1 MIFMGEPGLLSI
13 IQYVA
18 IGVGIA
24 NICLLLGLF
33 YIYWNSYRD
42 IKSEF
47 TIGLLF
53 FSLVLLVQNIAA
65 TGFLALLSFA
75 GAGSTDSEA
84 IGHLLELFSIN
95 IIQLVAL
102 SILSKITY

>member
-1 MIFMGEPGLLSI
+1 MILEPGLLNI

-33 YIYWNSYRD
+33 YIYWNSYQD
-42 IKSEF
+42 MKSEF

-53 FSLVLLVQNIAA
+53 FTLVLLVQNIAA
-65 TGFLALLSFA
+65 TIFLVLLNFTV
-75 GAGSTDSEA
+75 GGGGELEEA
-84 IGHLLELFSIN
+84 IEHLLELFSIN
-95 IIQLVAL
+95 IIQFVAL
-102 SILSKITY
+102 SILFKITY